1 MIVMLR
7 SLLIFFSLTAM
18 CLPALAKTDNVTISL
33 VAPKA
38 GSYQQQGAE
47 LTKGV
52 QRAVDEI
59 NNNGGLL
66 GKKIEL
72 LTIDDQ
78 CNDSIAV
85 STAQMLTILKQK
97 NIKLVIGPYCANSFD
112 KVADIY
118 AKGQLFQII
127 PTTVNYTQAKTIKK
141 GLVKMLGYTNQQAK
155 DFFDYYNANMAGEQ
169 VAVIYNSS
177 DAESTEEAKAIEN
190 EFRKHG
196 KSVVLGS
203 YFYELTNKDYKKLA
217 DHVLADG
224 NTAAFV
230 LGYPKNIRKM
240 AYALKDRKNDM
251 AVFVNKYT
259 AGSEFFEYMDEL
271 ADGVYF
277 MALRGKEEDPEFAET
292 LVKLRLN
299 GFDADGLS
307 LYGYSAVNL
316 WKSLVTAAKSFNYN
330 KVSNQAVKGVKTEF
344 GSQMFHNG
352 APSTSESYAIYR
364 YENGNMNKVY

>member
-1 MIVMLR
+1 MLR
-7 SLLIFFSLTAM
+7 RLFTFFSFTAIF
-18 CLPALAKTDNVTISL
+18 LPSLAKADNVTVAL
-33 VAPKA
+33 VVPKA

-52 QRAVDEI
+52 QQAVDEI
-59 NNNGGLL
+59 NNAGGLL
-66 GKKIEL
+66 GKKLEL
-72 LTIDDQ
+72 LAIDDQ

-97 NIKLVIGPYCANSFD
+97 NIKLIIGPYCANSFEEIT
-112 KVADIY
+112 DIY

-155 DFFDYYNANMAGEQ
+155 DFFDYYNSNMAGEQ
-169 VAVIYNSS
+169 VAVIYNSA
-177 DAESTEEAKAIEN
+177 DAESMEEAKAIED

-217 DHVLADG
+217 EQILADG

-240 AYALKDRKNDM
+240 AYALKDRSSNM

-259 AGSEFFEYMDEL
+259 AGGEFFEYMDGL
-271 ADGVYF
+271 AEGVYF

-316 WKSLVTAAKSFNYN
+316 WKSLVTAAKSFDYN
-330 KVSNQAVKGVKTEF
+330 KVSNQAAKGVKTEF

-364 YENGNMNKVY
+364 YEDGNMNKVY